1 MPHKNIHSEK
11 LLVQNEQERKFR
23 DIEKLEREGLK
34 VWQKEKATM
43 PSRAGA
49 VAIVRNIPR
58 RKEQK
63 KKNQKAND
71 EEGNDAK
78 KGKLNIFEQHDS

>member
-1 MPHKNIHSEK
+1 
-11 LLVQNEQERKFR
+11 
-23 DIEKLEREGLK
+23 
-34 VWQKEKATM
+34 M

-63 KKNQKAND
+63 KKNQKNNED
-71 EEGNDAK
+71 EGNDPK